1 MGSAVGG
8 YFIYAQVATRVAQG
22 DAVMLAGKESN
33 LHVVSTSAPCNGS
46 KIIMQIP
53 KE

>member
-8 YFIYAQVATRVAQG
+8 YFIYAQVATHAWPRVT
-22 DAVMLAGKESN
+22 L
-33 LHVVSTSAPCNGS
+33 PCWQEKRANGS